1 MQEPRSESRDRCRGE
16 CGTFGED
23 KRVPPHARVR
33 AFLESVAKR
42 ALKHSG
48 RRRGTGLLARRAVAA
63 IMVSC
68 VDLIEV

>member
-1 MQEPRSESRDRCRGE
+1 
-16 CGTFGED
+16 
-23 KRVPPHARVR
+23 VPTHASAR

-68 VDLIEV
+68 VDSIEV